1 MYLAAVEYLNVQGY
15 PQYEI
20 SNFAKN
26 GCRCRH
32 NLKYWHCEEY
42 LGFGPSAHSYFSNC
56 RFSFVRDLDA
66 YLNAIELPSS
76 RIKLTAQCDEI
87 SPRERIGEY
96 IMLHLRLN
104 SGVRLSEFSREF
116 GQDFELMYG
125 RKMQRYIDACFAV
138 RRGDSIAL
146 TPSGMFVSNYI
157 LSDILDFADL
167 GGEIFKG

>member
-1 MYLAAVEYLNVQGY
+1 MRSAILQKTAVGAVT
-15 PQYEI
+15 I
-20 SNFAKN
+20 SSIGTVKN
-26 GCRCRH
+26 I
-32 NLKYWHCEEY
+32 
-42 LGFGPSAHSYFSNC
+42 SASVRPPTHTFQIG

-125 RKMQRYIDACFAV
+125 RKMQRYIDAGFAV

>member
-1 MYLAAVEYLNVQGY
+1 MR
-15 PQYEI
+15 I
-20 SNFAKN
+20 S
-26 GCRCRH
+26 
-32 NLKYWHCEEY
+32 
-42 LGFGPSAHSYFSNC
+42 
-56 RFSFVRDLDA
+56 
-66 YLNAIELPSS
+66 
-76 RIKLTAQCDEI
+76 TQ
-87 SPRERIGEY
+87 Y

-125 RKMQRYIDACFAV
+125 RKMQRYIDAGFAV